1 MQETRFENR
10 VPYSGIVDRPVVPL
24 PGNARVALW
33 VIPNIEHYEFLPRET
48 NVRDPWPRTPHP
60 DVLGY
65 GMRDY
70 GNRVGLWRMLE
81 VLDKHNLKCTTSLSM
96 SVYEHYPEIFEACE
110 SRGWDTLCHG
120 MYNTRYHWGLA
131 EDTERAYIHDC
142 VDTFR
147 RLTGRQLA
155 GWFSPATSHT
165 LNTPD
170 LVAEAGIRYY
180 TDWFHDDQPFPMRVR
195 SGQLISVPYT
205 VDLNDFALE
214 RGTVD
219 APDFATMIRDYFDVV
234 YQEGERQ
241 PRVMAIALHP
251 FIMGQP
257 HRIKYL
263 DEALAYILGHEGV
276 WQATGSQIA
285 DWYISNVLPGIETHL
300 CEDR

>member
-24 PGNARVALW
+24 PDNARVALW
-33 VIPNIEHYEFLPRET
+33 VIPNIEHYEFLPREA

-60 DVLGY
+60 DILGY

-81 VLDKHNLKCTTSLSM
+81 VLDKHDLKCTTSLSM

-131 EDTERAYIHDC
+131 QDTERAYIHDC

-219 APDFATMIRDYFDVV
+219 APDFARMIRDYFDVV

-276 WQATGSQIA
+276 WKATGSQIA
-285 DWYISNVLPGIETHL
+285 DWYIGNVLPGIEASL
-300 CEDR
+300 EEVN